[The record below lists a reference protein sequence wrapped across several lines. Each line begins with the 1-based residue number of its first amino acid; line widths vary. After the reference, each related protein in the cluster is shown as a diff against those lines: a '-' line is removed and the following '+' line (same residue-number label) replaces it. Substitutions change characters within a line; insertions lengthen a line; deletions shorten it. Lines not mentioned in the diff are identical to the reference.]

1 MKKLFGVLL
10 VWFGF
15 WITGATMVQAETR
28 PLPPDYD
35 PIQGGMVLRPPKELW
50 VTADNSVWMI
60 PLAYLPGGVLNVDQ
74 LKQVHYFVQVNHEE
88 RAIPRVA
95 NPTYVYID
103 QTLGW
108 GLGAVETNGL
118 GLVVRADRVGVYPL
132 TLAFQFGQDSNRYET
147 EIILHVV
154 TKISTSTKADTSTE
168 PIFSPLPQLVVWH
181 HLDGEITVANSV
193 STSLVNN
200 DLKWPSSPL
209 FTFVPPSSQSYD
221 TLGNLLT
228 LKLTTATRQLTVNNP
243 AGMMASQQF
252 GLQPIAAVQGQP
264 IILSLNYIH
273 PAPGTQLRFIWQFF
287 GKNGAPFLK
296 QVTDTP
302 ELPAALV
309 PPDALSV
316 QLTLQYFDQQTTV
329 EYHSSMVTYT
339 YRALTRQTLSPA
351 VTTIDIAAIIQGPV
365 TAKAGFSD
373 WSVNQVGS
381 WHFTMTA
388 STLKQANEAT
398 LSAQLKWP
406 NGSLIAAGQAYTV
419 NYSGPQVVPLSQID
433 WVFQQQPQALAGRY
447 QAEILFEAIAGP

>member
-209 FTFVPPSSQSYD
+209 FTFVPPSSQS
-221 TLGNLLT
+221 
-228 LKLTTATRQLTVNNP
+228 
-243 AGMMASQQF
+243 
-252 GLQPIAAVQGQP
+252 
-264 IILSLNYIH
+264 
-273 PAPGTQLRFIWQFF
+273 
-287 GKNGAPFLK
+287 
-296 QVTDTP
+296 
-302 ELPAALV
+302 
-309 PPDALSV
+309 
-316 QLTLQYFDQQTTV
+316 
-329 EYHSSMVTYT
+329 
-339 YRALTRQTLSPA
+339 
-351 VTTIDIAAIIQGPV
+351 
-365 TAKAGFSD
+365 
-373 WSVNQVGS
+373 
-381 WHFTMTA
+381 
-388 STLKQANEAT
+388 
-398 LSAQLKWP
+398 
-406 NGSLIAAGQAYTV
+406 
-419 NYSGPQVVPLSQID
+419 
-433 WVFQQQPQALAGRY
+433 
-447 QAEILFEAIAGP
+447 